1 MEDIKILSE
10 LFKSRFGV
18 EPSVVNPLA
27 SAGGDRRY
35 FRLVVPEIGLI
46 VIGTAGDCAA
56 DCRSFIALD
65 SVFLSQG
72 VPVPE
77 IYAVSD
83 AGMHYLQQDLG
94 DVSLFSLL
102 GKEEECRPAV
112 RLALKNLVRMQ
123 LVPRELWERS
133 TEYRP
138 FCRRQVLWDLN
149 YFKYEFLKPSGV
161 QFDEEL
167 LEDDFDRM
175 AEDLVGVDSSFQ
187 GFMMRDCQSRN
198 VMMCGGHPYFIDFQ
212 GGRTGPSVYDAVSF
226 LWQAKAGFSD
236 GFRMEMFRYYAE
248 EYGARAGCDSSI
260 MMNSL
265 PLFVFFRTLQVLGA
279 YGFRGLVQ
287 RRAHFLESISPALRN
302 LASAVDAE
310 AVSRYPELRRVCRE
324 LAADTRFD
332 PPSKDSGLTVTV
344 FSFSYKLGYPEDY
357 SGNGG
362 GFMFDCRGMHNPG
375 RYEQYK
381 ALTGLDAPVME
392 FLQERGEAD
401 KFVAKSMEMVATSV
415 ECYLRR
421 GFSSLQIG
429 FGCTGGR
436 HRSVYC
442 AEAVAGEIKRK
453 YPDTRVVVVH
463 REQGIRK
470 EL

>member
-1 MEDIKILSE
+1 M
-10 LFKSRFGV
+10 
-18 EPSVVNPLA
+18 
-27 SAGGDRRY
+27 
-35 FRLVVPEIGLI
+35 
-46 VIGTAGDCAA
+46 
-56 DCRSFIALD
+56 
-65 SVFLSQG
+65 
-72 VPVPE
+72 
-77 IYAVSD
+77 
-83 AGMHYLQQDLG
+83 
-94 DVSLFSLL
+94 
-102 GKEEECRPAV
+102 
-112 RLALKNLVRMQ
+112 
-123 LVPRELWERS
+123 
-133 TEYRP
+133 
-138 FCRRQVLWDLN
+138 
-149 YFKYEFLKPSGV
+149 
-161 QFDEEL
+161 
-167 LEDDFDRM
+167 
-175 AEDLVGVDSSFQ
+175 
-187 GFMMRDCQSRN
+187 
-198 VMMCGGHPYFIDFQ
+198 
-212 GGRTGPSVYDAVSF
+212 
-226 LWQAKAGFSD
+226 
-236 GFRMEMFRYYAE
+236 
-248 EYGARAGCDSSI
+248 
-260 MMNSL
+260 
-265 PLFVFFRTLQVLGA
+265 
-279 YGFRGLVQ
+279 Q